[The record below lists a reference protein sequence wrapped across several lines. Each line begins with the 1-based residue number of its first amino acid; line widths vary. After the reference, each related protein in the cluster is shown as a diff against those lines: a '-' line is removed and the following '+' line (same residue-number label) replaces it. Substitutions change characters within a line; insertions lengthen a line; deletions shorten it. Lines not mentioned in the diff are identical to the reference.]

1 MKKFITAG
9 LAGVVFCALII
20 VGQAHAGFMDSVK
33 SAVPS
38 VGGGSS
44 TASGLGKQDFD
55 GMFKLFGEADGL
67 LQNSVSSLV
76 KMVCNKD
83 VADELNRKMKAAE
96 ETKDPKER
104 EAAINKVKEEQ
115 QAALLA
121 ASEKQETATK
131 LTQLNGEQK
140 QLAGNS
146 IYNFILAGLKDKSVI
161 EMANGIVSKVQ
172 ANPTAVMSYKDE
184 VSRTKDLAANLPPQ
198 VSKIAQIGDNL
209 IKLAKTSKIEVAV
222 PKTST
227 DAAKGADDK
236 V

>member
-1 MKKFITAG
+1 MKKLLSAG
-9 LAGVVFCALII
+9 LVGFVLCAVFA
-20 VGQAHAGFMDSVK
+20 VGQACAGFMDSIK
-33 SAVPS
+33 SAAPA

-44 TASGLGKQDFD
+44 AASGLAKQDFD
-55 GMFKLFGEADGL
+55 GLFTLAGEADGL
-67 LQNSVSSLV
+67 LGKSVNNLV
-76 KMVCNKD
+76 QMVCNKD

-115 QAALLA
+115 TAALLA
-121 ASEKQETATK
+121 ASEKQETASK

-140 QLAGNS
+140 KLAGNS
-146 IYNFILAGLKDKSVI
+146 IYNFILAGLKDKSVV

-172 ANPTAVMSYKDE
+172 ANPTSALSYKDE

-209 IKLAKTSKIEVAV
+209 IKLAKTSKVELAV
-222 PKTST
+222 PKS
-227 DAAKGADDK
+227 ASEAPKSAEI
-236 V
+236 